1 VGCFIKDVKNRS
13 LNSNTY
19 SIRFQLKVL
28 QVIDRLEAGGAERVF
43 LDLTKLLLDKKIHVD
58 TLTISAKG
66 VLFGTIDTRATHYFL
81 DRRNK
86 FSVKKMLECASLCSK
101 YDIIHVHMRHTYAY
115 IRLSQLISNRK
126 YKILFHD
133 HYGDIH
139 TDTRVPFTLR
149 LLFKPTFYIGVSTSL
164 RNWAIKQLRIDPKQT
179 WVMRNTIIPYERKTE
194 AVKNNKWV
202 IVSNI
207 RPSKNIEFAIGFS
220 HEHNESLDI
229 FGQLSGDEYS
239 ERILEMVRAHKEVTL
254 YTNEFDIQAKLQ
266 NYALAIHVA
275 HSESGPLVLM
285 EYLIQGLPF
294 LAHKTGEVADV
305 LYPELPEC
313 FVDNLEKHEWNR
325 KLELLKSNMPD
336 EKKLK
341 NLFYKYFGPEQYSNQ
356 CIQIYQQVVNS

>member
-1 VGCFIKDVKNRS
+1 M
-13 LNSNTY
+13 Y
-19 SIRFQLKVL
+19 KVL

-66 VLFGTIDTRATHYFL
+66 VLFDTIDTRAKHYFL

-86 FSVKKMLECASLCSK
+86 FSVKKMLECANLCSK
-101 YDIIHVHMRHTYAY
+101 YEIIHVHMRHTFAY
-115 IRLSQLISNRK
+115 VRLAQLISSRK
-126 YKILFHD
+126 FKILFHD
-133 HYGDIH
+133 HYGDIN
-139 TDTRVPFTLR
+139 TDIRVPFTLR
-149 LLFKPTFYIGVSTSL
+149 LLFAPTFYIGVSTSL
-164 RNWAIKQLRIDPKQT
+164 HNWAIKQLHMVPEDT
-179 WVMRNTIIPYERKTE
+179 WVMRNTIIPYESKTE

-207 RPSKNIEFAIGFS
+207 RPSKNIEFAIEFA

-229 FGQLSGDEYS
+229 FGQLSNDVYGN
-239 ERILEMVRAHKEVTL
+239 RIAELVSANETINL
-254 YTNEFDIQAKLQ
+254 FSNEFNIQGKLQ
-266 NYALAIHVA
+266 NYTLALHVA

-305 LYPELPEC
+305 LYHELPEC

-325 KLELLKSNMPD
+325 KLEFLKSNMPN
-336 EKKLK
+336 EEKLK
-341 NLFYKYFGPEQYSNQ
+341 NLFYKYFGPEKYINQ
-356 CIQIYQQVVNS
+356 CLAIYQQVVNS